1 MMVLAGRCLRYPLGK
16 DSYSN
21 TSPAFPTIILK
32 ELMASGRYA
41 ADLLGKPETHKGS
54 ALQVFF
60 QTQLGVPTTATE
72 REYLLHHWIQNF
84 PGDRE
89 PKKRHWDGKNYYGT
103 KWDVKRPHC
112 VWTGNSFCDF
122 SSWI

>member
-32 ELMASGRYA
+32 ELIASGKYA

-60 QTQLGVPTTATE
+60 QTQLYRPQLQKGVFITPG
-72 REYLLHHWIQNF
+72 IQNF

-112 VWTGNSFCDF
+112 VWTKQFCDF
-122 SSWI
+122 TSWK